1 MCAGCGSTLKND
13 YDTPFEVI
21 DINQLLVKYGIE
33 TPEKLDIKVTY
44 HDPCHLLRGQGVHD
58 EPRELIGMFAREFV
72 EMPSICC
79 GAGGGVRSGLPDE
92 AKALGMKRGE
102 EIGKTGCDIVV
113 TSCPFCEF
121 HIQESTDKPVKNI
134 NSLILEGYRKKD
146 GNC

>member
-1 MCAGCGSTLKND
+1 
-13 YDTPFEVI
+13 
-21 DINQLLVKYGIE
+21 
-33 TPEKLDIKVTY
+33 
-44 HDPCHLLRGQGVHD
+44 
-58 EPRELIGMFAREFV
+58 MFAREFV

-79 GAGGGVRSGLPDE
+79 GAGGEDHRLPDE